1 MHHAGERSRSFPAV
15 IVYRYAPSGLHG
27 RDIALHTSKVE
38 VWPTSGH
45 GYAPC
50 GRWRYS
56 LRKASRFFQLK
67 TIKKLPRQSALIFT
81 SAAPHP
87 TRMAHCSAL
96 GLVAGFRPP
105 RPRLSGVP
113 IRGVIEVWVSRIEP
127 SGQGISPEPCTTHGF
142 GVGGSAGSRTQMS
155 AVMSRALLP
164 IEIRNHTAA
173 CRSRRKYPD
182 CMLRHTRASTA
193 LPEPIPIAGC
203 GYPLAG
209 QAGIEPAISCIA
221 MRMGA
226 TPRCPI

>member
-1 MHHAGERSRSFPAV
+1 MGLPLGTDALRAGGGVIAFARHPGFSSQSRSKTPAPIRV
-15 IVYRYAPSGLHG
+15 DFYIGSTSPYA
-27 RDIALHTSKVE
+27 
-38 VWPTSGH
+38 
-45 GYAPC
+45 
-50 GRWRYS
+50 
-56 LRKASRFFQLK
+56 
-67 TIKKLPRQSALIFT
+67 QSALFCLGAGSGIPPA
-81 SAAPHP
+81 AAP
-87 TRMAHCSAL
+87 S
-96 GLVAGFRPP
+96 F
-105 RPRLSGVP
+105 
-113 IRGVIEVWVSRIEP
+113 RGVKKEKLHEIIRIEP

-209 QAGIEPAISCIA
+209 QAGFEPAQCLVYEPDALPFKLLSHITAGYGS
-221 MRMGA
+221 
-226 TPRCPI
+226 TPAGGLCLLSAEID